1 MAVISHDDKVD
12 PVGACVG
19 MRGARVKNIVRELN
33 NEKVDILEWT
43 EDPVIFVREALSPVE
58 PREITVDEEAKKIFV
73 IVQDDKD
80 LSKAIGRR
88 GQNARL
94 TSRLMAGT
102 SRCASLTSRKRKNAR
117 TRPRPRK

>member
-73 IVQDDKD
+73 IVQDDQGPLQGHRPQGPERPPHLPPD
-80 LSKAIGRR
+80 GLGRP
-88 GQNARL
+88 GARL
-94 TSRLMAGT
+94 
-102 SRCASLTSRKRKNAR
+102 
-117 TRPRPRK
+117 